1 MINSKLNEKRKTTLR
16 FYNKDRSINQ
26 SIDPSFVR
34 KSNRAREKERERE
47 REREREAE
55 FKFEEVGEKK
65 HTPGTRLLSRRN
77 AYSVALLEHE

>member
-34 KSNRAREKERERE
+34 KSNRAREKERK

>member
-1 MINSKLNEKRKTTLR
+1 MNEKRKTTLR

-34 KSNRAREKERERE
+34 KSNRAREKERK